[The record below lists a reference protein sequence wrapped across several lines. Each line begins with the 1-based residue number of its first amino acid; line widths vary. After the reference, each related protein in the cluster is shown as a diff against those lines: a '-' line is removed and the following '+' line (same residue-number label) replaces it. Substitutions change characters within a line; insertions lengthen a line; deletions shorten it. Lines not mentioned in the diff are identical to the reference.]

1 MNKEKREKELQDK
14 IRKEEEKQENQK
26 LILKIK
32 MMKQRKKQNY
42 LID

>member
-14 IRKEEEKQENQK
+14 IRKEEENQENQK

>member
-1 MNKEKREKELQDK
+1 MSKEKREKELQDK

>member
-1 MNKEKREKELQDK
+1 MNKENREKELQDK